1 MKAYD
6 EDGNLL
12 DPADFGE
19 EDYVL
24 EGLEQGADYVISFR
38 DWFPVPPEFCPIPV
52 MPGEDFEARKRETLE
67 GGSICRVWDLTRG
80 VIGAPPPTVTLPPE
94 PPAAAEPNEALAQEE
109 PPGQYEAPREFIH
122 AHREAEHA
130 EEPTKSD
137 ETDEERALEAAQGPA
152 ASRSLLMGWL
162 AFSVAVVAGSAAH
175 HAWGNFGAGPEGTLV
190 FGLIGGGFG
199 CGYAAGFLTSS
210 MWPRS

>member
-38 DWFPVPPEFCPIPV
+38 DWFPFPPEFCPIPV

-109 PPGQYEAPREFIH
+109 P
-122 AHREAEHA
+122 
-130 EEPTKSD
+130 TKSD

-175 HAWGNFGAGPEGTLV
+175 HAWGNFGAGPEGALV